1 MLFNSYIFIFCFFP
15 IVLCGWYGWNHFGKY
30 RMAQL
35 FLLLMS
41 LWFYGYYH
49 PNYVILILFS
59 ITGSWLFSLCI
70 QKTGKRKLFGWMGIL
85 FHLGILFYYKYYDFF
100 VQNVNAV
107 FKTDWVI
114 KNIMLPLG
122 ISFFTFQQIS
132 FLADRMRGQA
142 PHYSMTDYMS
152 YVVYFPQLI
161 AGPIVSHEDLI
172 PQFQGEE
179 CRRFR
184 WENLLYGI
192 RLFTAGLA
200 KKILLADELG
210 KLVDIGY
217 EDVAALDAPGAF
229 LVMLAYT
236 FQIFLDFSAYSDMAM
251 GLAGMMGISL
261 PVNFRSPYKARSVR
275 EFWKRWHITLNV
287 FFTKYVYIP
296 LGGNRAGRARLIRN
310 TMIVFFLSGLWHG
323 ADWTFVLW
331 GLLHG
336 AMISLEHVWDGRK
349 RFGKISSV
357 PAGIRER
364 EPEEQVKNRGWGKW
378 AATFGFVN
386 LAWVLF
392 RSDSLETAVMFYKR
406 LFSFTYNGTIWRFGT
421 AMKNWRNYPL
431 YQLADKI
438 GGYTAG
444 RVLCI
449 AWMLLIFGLAAAL
462 CKGPDLFEWAE
473 KKPAGCMQMC
483 GLAVLLCLCV
493 FSFSGVT
500 VFLYFNF

>member
-1 MLFNSYIFIFCFFP
+1 MLFNSYIFIFCFLP
-15 IVLCGWYGWNHFGKY
+15 IVLCGWYGLNHFGRY
-30 RMAQL
+30 RSAQL

-49 PNYVILILFS
+49 PAYVILILFS
-59 ITGSWLFSLCI
+59 ISGSWLVSLCME
-70 QKTGKRKLFGWMGIL
+70 KTGKRKLFGWLGIL

-100 VQNVNAV
+100 VQNINSV

-114 KNIMLPLG
+114 RNIMLPLG

-132 FLADRMRGQA
+132 FVADRMRGEA
-142 PHYSMTDYMS
+142 PHYSMIEYMS

-161 AGPIVSHEDLI
+161 AGPIVSHSDLI

-179 CRRFR
+179 CRKFR

-210 KLVDIGY
+210 ALVDAGY
-217 EDVAALDAPGAF
+217 ENVAALDTPGAF
-229 LVMLAYT
+229 LVMLGYT
-236 FQIFLDFSAYSDMAM
+236 FQIYLDFSAYSDMAM
-251 GLAGMMGISL
+251 GLAKMMGISL

-275 EFWKRWHITLNV
+275 EFWRRWHITLSA

-296 LGGNRAGRARLIRN
+296 LGGNRVGKVRLIRN

-336 AMISLEHVWDGRK
+336 VMISLENIWGWRK
-349 RFGKISSV
+349 QPDKDDTALSGICEDR
-357 PAGIRER
+357 PAG
-364 EPEEQVKNRGWGKW
+364 QVKKRSLGRWLV
-378 AATFGFVN
+378 TFGFVN
-386 LAWVLF
+386 LGWVLF
-392 RSDSLETAVMFYKR
+392 RSDSLGTAVLFYKR
-406 LFSFTYNGTIWRFGT
+406 LVSFTYNGTIWRFGQ
-421 AMKNWRNYPL
+421 AMKNWRNDLL

-444 RVLCI
+444 RALCI

-462 CKGPDLFEWAE
+462 CKGSDLYEWAK
-473 KKPAGCMQMC
+473 KKPAGCIQMC
-483 GLAVLLCLCV
+483 GLAVLFCLCV
-493 FSFSGVT
+493 LSFSGLT